1 QNLALDIDGDLPGQV
16 AIGYRR
22 GHVRDVAHLAGQ
34 VPSHR
39 VHAIGEVLQSGG
51 AATNIGLAAEL
62 ALGAHLT
69 GHARHLGREAVELVH
84 HAVDGVLQLQDFAPH
99 VDGDLPGQVAVGH
112 GRRHVRDIAH
122 LAGQVTSHRIDAIG
136 EVL

>member
-1 QNLALDIDGDLPGQV
+1 YGPV
-16 AIGYRR
+16 GYRC

-34 VPSHR
+34 VPGHE
-39 VHAIGEVLQSGG
+39 VDAVGEVLPRAGH
-51 AATNIGLAAEL
+51 ATDIGLAAEL

-99 VDGDLPGQVAVGH
+99 VDGDLLGQIAVGH
-112 GRRHVRDIAH
+112 GRRHLRDIAH
-122 LAGQVTSHRIDAIG
+122 VATQDTSHRVDVIG
-136 EVL
+136 EVLPG